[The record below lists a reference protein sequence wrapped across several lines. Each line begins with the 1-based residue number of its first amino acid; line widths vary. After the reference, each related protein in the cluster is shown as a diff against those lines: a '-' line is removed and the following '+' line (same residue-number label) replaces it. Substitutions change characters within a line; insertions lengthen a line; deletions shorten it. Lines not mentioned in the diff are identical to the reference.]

1 MKTSENPVDIVLRIF
16 DGIIVKPI
24 VKNNK
29 TVYVPVKETKKQKAQ
44 RADRQT
50 PSLF

>member
-16 DGIIVKPI
+16 DGIIVKPVI
-24 VKNNK
+24 KNNR
-29 TVYVPVKETKKQKAQ
+29 TTYVPVRETKKQKGQ